1 MSDNQSADDV
11 RARNVKAMG
20 QELGEI
26 FTVLSEELTMLTWQ
40 FQELGELYGGDG
52 GRQERDDDAP
62 AL

>member
-1 MSDNQSADDV
+1 
-11 RARNVKAMG
+11 MG